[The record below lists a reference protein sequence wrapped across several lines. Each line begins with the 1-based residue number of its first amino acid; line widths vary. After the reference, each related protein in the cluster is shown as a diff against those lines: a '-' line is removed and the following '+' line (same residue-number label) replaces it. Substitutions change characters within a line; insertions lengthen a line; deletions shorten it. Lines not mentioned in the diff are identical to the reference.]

1 MNIVKTV
8 APFAIEEAFKY
19 ASKHAVSDS
28 GQLAK
33 DAQENNTSAIKNML
47 RKNPNVDRGPALVA
61 AAGMGNLS
69 SLDILLSSRSSS
81 HRHGH
86 RSDSPSRDSDH
97 EHHRVNLNVWSSG
110 STPLLSA
117 VSNKHVKTTRLLLQ
131 NGADPDLCPQTGV
144 TALHMAAQVGDIDM
158 MEELLCFEAEIDHR
172 DARGDTALMI
182 ASRCGWART
191 AKVLLDNGAEIEAVN
206 KKGGSALLVA
216 ARHSRIDVVKM
227 LVRERADVNVRD
239 KKGRG
244 VLHRAV
250 EGVGFIEGV
259 PAGADPKVRDDG
271 GKTAAERATWL
282 TGGEKLRTILF
293 SWQSERKRRGS
304 SDRRR
309 RDSKEPD
316 RLGRSKTIYTR
327 KMPNINKFS
336 RHGINLLP

>member
-8 APFAIEEAFKY
+8 APIAIEEAFKY

-28 GQLAK
+28 SQLAK
-33 DAQENNTSAIKNML
+33 DAQENNTSAIKNIL

-69 SLDILLSSRSSS
+69 SLDILLSSRNSS
-81 HRHGH
+81 HHHGRH
-86 RSDSPSRDSDH
+86 SDSPSRDSNH
-97 EHHRVNLNVWSSG
+97 EHHRINLNVWSSG

-144 TALHMAAQVGDIDM
+144 TALHMAAQAGDIDIV
-158 MEELLCFEAEIDHR
+158 EELLCFEAEIDHR
-172 DARGDTALMI
+172 DARGDTALII

-191 AKVLLDNGAEIEAVN
+191 AKVLLDNGADIEAVN
-206 KKGGSALLVA
+206 KKGGSSLLVA
-216 ARHSRIDVVKM
+216 ARHSRVDVVKM
-227 LVRERADVNVRD
+227 LVRERADINVKD

-259 PAGADPKVRDDG
+259 PVSVKEELLQILLKAGADPKVKDND

-293 SWQSERKRRGS
+293 SWQTERKRRGS

-316 RLGRSKTIYTR
+316 RLGRSKT
-327 KMPNINKFS
+327 M
-336 RHGINLLP
+336 